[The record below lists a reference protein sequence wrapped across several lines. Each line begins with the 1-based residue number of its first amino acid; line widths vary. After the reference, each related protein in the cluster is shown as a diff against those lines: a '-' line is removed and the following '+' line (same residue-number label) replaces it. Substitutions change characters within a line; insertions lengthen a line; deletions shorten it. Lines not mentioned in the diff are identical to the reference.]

1 MSSNTV
7 PTIKKSDSLPTILI
21 AGGAGFLGSHLAEK
35 LLQTQC
41 RVVVLDNLKTGRRSS
56 IQPLTAHPRFTF
68 IDANINNRLPEEV
81 ESVNYI
87 FHLAALEVYLS
98 GRKETSLDALLTNA
112 LGTRNLLNLAKRSGA
127 KFLLASSIDVYRG
140 LLSSQEL
147 ENYFGADPQQERR
160 FAHAEAKRFAE
171 ALVWE
176 AFEDDRLDVRI
187 VRLGEVYGPQMD
199 LNSSGSLGRLIEELL
214 TKQDLIVYGE
224 GLEKEYYTHIDDVV
238 DGILEAFFSKET
250 LGKIYPLTTLE
261 PTTPLELVYL
271 LKELVGE
278 DLRVVFKPPR
288 EKTVLS
294 EPPVIDGDSQRGL
307 GWEPKIS
314 LKEGVLEV
322 LREKGL
328 VKKGRD
334 APASPAGRPSGRLYE
349 EKKVVVPEPSLAA
362 PTEGLRPEPEKEK
375 PSRRIRFPKFPKL
388 LKLPKIFTRPNAERF
403 RRAKLPKVLLL
414 AAGALIA
421 YFALFPGLSLALNT
435 YSAKRQLNSFQ
446 DSFKTL
452 DLEKAEKGALSAESR
467 LENASGNLD
476 DLHWLFALTGQ
487 IPVKKSLDHFLQAGA
502 FLSAALAQETKGVEP
517 LVTTALNLTAKDST
531 SIPALD
537 LNETGP
543 ALTTAQEKILLA
555 EAHLKKIDPQVL
567 GGRLTNY
574 YQTLKETTA
583 ALKETTPLLKTL
595 TAALPELLGHQSP
608 KTYLLVFQNS
618 NEIRPTGGFIGS
630 YGKVVLDKGRIDKLV
645 VDDVYNLDG
654 LLETKGVDVEPPA
667 PLKEHLGVSRW
678 LMRDANWSPD
688 FTVSAQQIADFYSQA
703 MGDQI
708 DGVLGLDL
716 EVVQRLLELT
726 GPIYLAQFNESI
738 DTKNFFEKTEFYSEA
753 DYYSGS
759 PQKKTFLSLL
769 SAKLLEKV
777 LQLETVDFGRL
788 GQVVQNS
795 LAERHLLIYLPEGEV
810 ANLLAQENWDGRVK
824 SFGGDYLMV
833 VDANVGATK
842 ANYYVKRNLS
852 YAVKNMDRQ
861 GTWQGILKINYVHG
875 AASNAWPGG
884 AYKNYLRVYVPQ
896 GSVLKKVERSSEGVD
911 TKALDITKGIDE
923 TQGDG
928 KTVWGTVFTLN
939 AGKSLSLTFTY
950 NLPTDAGL
958 LKADSYSLLVQ
969 KQSGTTADRLTVDFL
984 KPFGQEVDEAPEG
997 SKRIGDLWRWSGN
1010 LREDRQLLYKLE

>member
-1 MSSNTV
+1 MPSNTV

-41 RVVVLDNLKTGRRSS
+41 RVVVIDNLKTGRRSS

-68 IDANINNRLPEEV
+68 IDANINNRLPKEV

-98 GRKETSLDALLTNA
+98 GRKETSLDSLLTNA

-176 AFEDDRLDVRI
+176 AFEGDKLDARI
-187 VRLGEVYGPQMD
+187 VRLGEIYGPQMD

-214 TKQDLIVYGE
+214 TKQDLTVYGE
-224 GLEKEYYTHIDDVV
+224 GLKKEYYTHIDDVV
-238 DGILEAFFSKET
+238 AGILEAFFSKET
-250 LGKIYPLTTLE
+250 RGKIYPLTTLE

-294 EPPVIDGDSQRGL
+294 ESPVIDGDSQREL

-314 LKEGVLEV
+314 LKEGVLEI
-322 LREKGL
+322 LRERGL
-328 VKKGRD
+328 VEK
-334 APASPAGRPSGRLYE
+334 PATQKE
-349 EKKVVVPEPSLAA
+349 EIVVPG
-362 PTEGLRPEPEKEK
+362 PTPP
-375 PSRRIRFPKFPKL
+375 PPPTPPKPKL
-388 LKLPKIFTRPNAERF
+388 KLKLKLKLPK
-403 RRAKLPKVLLL
+403 LPEIPHLKKILPVVAVALLT
-414 AAGALIA
+414 
-421 YFALFPGLSLALNT
+421 YFVLFPGLSLALNT

-517 LVTTALNLTAKDST
+517 LVAAALNLTAKDSAST
-531 SIPALD
+531 PVPD
-537 LNETGP
+537 LNETGH
-543 ALTTAQEKILLA
+543 ALTAAQEKILLA
-555 EAHLKKIDPQVL
+555 EAHLKKVDPQVL

-608 KTYLLVFQNS
+608 KTYLLIFQNS

-688 FTVSAQQIADFYSQA
+688 FTISAQQIADFYSQA

-777 LQLETVDFGRL
+777 LQLKTADFGRL
-788 GQVVQNS
+788 WQVVQNS
-795 LAERHLLIYLPEGEV
+795 LAERHLLIYLPEGEI
-810 ANLLAQENWDGRVK
+810 ANLLAQKNWDGRVK

-852 YAVKNMDRQ
+852 YAVKNVDRQ

-923 TQGDG
+923 TQGGG

-939 AGKSLSLTFTY
+939 AGKSLSLIFTY
-950 NLPTDAGL
+950 NLPTDEGL

-969 KQSGTTADRLTVDFL
+969 KQSGTTADLLTVDFL
-984 KPFGQEVDEAPEG
+984 KPFGREVDEAPEG